1 MLFPLCLAGLSL
13 GIGLLVERASGIQF
27 RGALLPPLG
36 LAGMIVIAL
45 PLTLAEPTAQ
55 WITPVIVAVGLAG
68 LTLLPDR
75 LGHEGFRLHFDAF
88 APAAAVLVFAAYAAP
103 FVATGETTLGGYVR
117 LDDTASWLA
126 ITDWVAHHGVHL
138 GGLPP
143 STYQLT
149 LKYYL
154 GSDYPVGGLVPLMIG
169 DRVFSSDLA
178 WLYQPYLAFVA
189 AMLAL
194 ALYVMVERAIPNRLL
209 RLLAAVVAS
218 QSALLFGYVL
228 WGGFKEPATAATLAL
243 VGALLIPTM
252 RAEASVRHAL
262 PAAVAAAAVIGVAS
276 VGGGV
281 WLLPM
286 LAAIVIVG
294 RSLRRPVVVSGLA
307 LILSIPSL
315 TRASFLDS
323 VAGSTLQVGDRIGNL
338 IRPLSALQVLGVW
351 PVGDFRLHPGLPAQ
365 TDVILV
371 VVGLAAVGGFVAT
384 WRHRDLT
391 LVVYGL
397 PVLVGC
403 ALVVA
408 LGSAWI
414 GAKALAIASPVP
426 LLAAFAGAAA
436 LLRAGRRTETVALVA
451 VIAGGVVWSN
461 VLAYGDVALA
471 PHNRFQELHSIGNRV
486 AGEGPTLMTEYEPY
500 GVRWFLRDADP
511 EGASDLRFR
520 PVPLLSGKLLAK
532 GQTADIDAFKLQAV
546 VVYRTLVL
554 RRSPLAGRPPAPY
567 KLIWTGRYYEVWQ
580 RPVIPPLV
588 RAQIP
593 TPICPQILRLHGRL
607 AASIARTAVVAKP
620 DGTFTLDR
628 RGLYGIWL
636 QASFGDRVDVYI
648 DGRRVSKRTLA
659 DEPEHDASAARE
671 PGPARRGP
679 QRACARFR
687 RGPPPGKRHRGDGA
701 VGRARPGA
709 AAPGPHLHRR
719 CACARAVRAQARV
732 GGRAR
737 LAPWLAS
744 RRPHPLATVSPAPV
758 PSHGQPN
765 FGSGLVAPML
775 EERREL
781 PLHLRREILGH
792 ELPGQRQRLAHLGQI
807 LGAVLAS
814 GQVAIETPR
823 VTAGQCALQVV
834 GHELDDLDADELVS
848 AEPDHRASPIV
859 SSSVCL
865 SRLRPR
871 CSRTRWFSGDKAST
885 SQTSSLPS
893 SSTSR
898 SITTARCRA
907 GIAASAAR
915 KVPPSAAA
923 PIRFSTL
930 STQCSG
936 GVLQAP
942 FASNRAWSTAG
953 SASASAIVRASRVP
967 ALRAGLTRIARS
979 QVLAMTS
986 APRNG
991 SMPRTTPSQ
1000 VSFTTS
1006 SATALDHTKVR
1017 ASLSIAS

>member
-384 WRHRDLT
+384 WRRRDLT

-648 DGRRVSKRTLA
+648 DGRRV
-659 DEPEHDASAARE
+659 ASAR
-671 PGPARRGP
+671 
-679 QRACARFR
+679 
-687 RGPPPGKRHRGDGA
+687 
-701 VGRARPGA
+701 
-709 AAPGPHLHRR
+709 
-719 CACARAVRAQARV
+719 
-732 GGRAR
+732 
-737 LAPWLAS
+737 
-744 RRPHPLATVSPAPV
+744 
-758 PSHGQPN
+758 
-765 FGSGLVAPML
+765 
-775 EERREL
+775 
-781 PLHLRREILGH
+781 
-792 ELPGQRQRLAHLGQI
+792 
-807 LGAVLAS
+807 
-814 GQVAIETPR
+814 
-823 VTAGQCALQVV
+823 
-834 GHELDDLDADELVS
+834 
-848 AEPDHRASPIV
+848 
-859 SSSVCL
+859 
-865 SRLRPR
+865 
-871 CSRTRWFSGDKAST
+871 
-885 SQTSSLPS
+885 SQTSQN
-893 SSTSR
+893 
-898 SITTARCRA
+898 TTPVLLANRVLRA
-907 GIAASAAR
+907 GVHS
-915 KVPPSAAA
+915 
-923 PIRFSTL
+923 
-930 STQCSG
+930 
-936 GVLQAP
+936 VL
-942 FASNRAWSTAG
+942 
-953 SASASAIVRASRVP
+953 VRASGADLHPGSATGATVQSVVLALARPRP
-967 ALRAGLTRIARS
+967 ALIYTDAAHARGLCGRKLEW
-979 QVLAMTS
+979 VDEL
-986 APRNG
+986 G
-991 SMPRTTPSQ
+991 
-1000 VSFTTS
+1000 
-1006 SATALDHTKVR
+1006 
-1017 ASLSIAS
+1017 